1 MLPGQEVAGAK
12 VPQED
17 IERGR
22 VAAGNDNHAD
32 NDTDDTNNSTNNG
45 SNHRLLGY
53 VDVDRDVKAAQ
64 QLLLNVG
71 PGRCA
76 LRPGL
81 GLAAAL
87 RRAAQL
93 GAHDAACDSPGTHYL
108 LGGGAGG
115 VAHATHVNW
124 HLDSDLD
131 PNLNRNPNTN

>member
-1 MLPGQEVAGAK
+1 MLPGQEVAGAQ

-32 NDTDDTNNSTNNG
+32 YDTDDNNSTNNG
-45 SNHRLLGY
+45 SNHRLLG
-53 VDVDRDVKAAQ
+53 VDVDVEAAQ

-76 LRPGL
+76 LRPGM

-108 LGGGAGG
+108 LDEQEA
-115 VAHATHVNW
+115 W
-124 HLDSDLD
+124 HTR
-131 PNLNRNPNTN
+131 PT